1 MQDWPEELNV
11 SQYDEGYKAEEE
23 TTESAAAEDND
34 ASKDKEEAK
43 QDEKAKDEEDPK
55 HPNKQ

>member
-43 QDEKAKDEEDPK
+43 
-55 HPNKQ
+55 